1 MVRIM
6 KDVVIIGMGP
16 AGIQSAIYL
25 KNYNLNCLV
34 LGKDYGDLTKDDFI
48 TNFYSHE
55 KISGFDLID
64 HGVKQAVKLGIPVK
78 KDPVLSIINE
88 GNHFI
93 IKTENN
99 IYQSKAVLLATGK
112 VKAKMDVVGF
122 NEFRGK
128 GIHLC
133 ATCDGFFYRN
143 KKVGIIGSGPY
154 LKEELSI
161 LKRFTN
167 DITIFTNNHPF
178 KLENE
183 KIINEKIIGFDGSDR
198 LNKITTTKNTYN
210 IDGVFVAL
218 DFPVASEL
226 ALKLGL
232 VMEDDNIVVND
243 KMETNIK
250 GVFAAGDCIGGNY
263 QIVKTLN
270 DGLLASIGIYNYL
283 KDKL

>member
-1 MVRIM
+1 M

-161 LKRFTN
+161 LKRFIN